1 MSINKAILIGNVGQE
16 PRVRDVNGRKVASF
30 TLATTERYTD
40 RNGETRENTEWHNIT
55 CWDKLAEVVE
65 KWVQKGSPLYIE
77 GKITTRKWQDQEGN
91 DRYMTEIVA
100 NNLQMLGK
108 KSDNAPAQREDPQAK
123 ANAIEAR
130 NNARRA
136 AQRDEQKA
144 RIEAINQ
151 TATAA
156 PGPEDDLPF

>member
-108 KSDNAPAQREDPQAK
+108 KSDNAPAQREDPQAE

-136 AQRDEQKA
+136 AQREEQKA